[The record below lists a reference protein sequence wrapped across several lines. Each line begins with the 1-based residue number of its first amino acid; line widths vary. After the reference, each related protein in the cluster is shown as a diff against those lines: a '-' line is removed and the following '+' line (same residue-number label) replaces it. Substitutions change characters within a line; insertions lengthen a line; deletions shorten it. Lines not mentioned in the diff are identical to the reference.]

1 MTMRDFKDRT
11 AIVGI
16 GWSPSRYTKNSG
28 VSVLT
33 LALHASKN
41 AIEDSGLLV
50 KDIDGI
56 VTYSLNDTVNSNVV
70 ATQLGLLAL
79 QYAVDY
85 TAGGNV
91 ACAVVANAAMAV
103 ATGMANNVLVYRAM
117 NGSSGI
123 RYSMGDR
130 NEIRA
135 GTSSGSDAESQ
146 FLSPYGV
153 FVAPHYF
160 ALLTRRHM
168 IQYGLT
174 SRQLGAVAVTCRKN
188 ALMNER
194 AQMQKPM
201 TLEDYENSPVIY
213 DPLRVYDCC
222 LTSDGACA
230 LIITSAE
237 RARALKHT
245 PVYVMAAAEG
255 GGPGCRGPM
264 WSPYRPD
271 STESYA
277 KYIAPALWER
287 AGIGP
292 KDIDFAELY
301 DCFTIS
307 VTCQLEDFGFCKKG
321 EGGPFAE
328 QRRID
333 LTGELPVNTH
343 GGLLSEA
350 YIHGLNNVVEA
361 VSQLRGDAGV
371 RQVKDAE
378 VGLVSAGGA
387 GTMGNALILRR

>member
-1 MTMRDFKDRT
+1 MNQVNFKDRT

-16 GWSPSRYTKNSG
+16 GWSPDRYTKYSG

-33 LALHASKN
+33 LALRASKN

-50 KDIDGI
+50 EDIDGI
-56 VTYSLNDTVNSNVV
+56 VTYSLNDSVNSNVV
-70 ATQLGLLAL
+70 ATQLGLPTL

-91 ACAVVANAAMAV
+91 ACSVVSNAAMAV
-103 ATGMANNVLVYRAM
+103 ATGMAKNVLVYRSM

-130 NEIRA
+130 NVIRA
-135 GTSSGSDAESQ
+135 GTSSGSDAEPQ
-146 FLSPYGV
+146 FLSPYGA
-153 FVAPHYF
+153 FVAPHFF

-188 ALMNER
+188 ALMNDR

-201 TLEDYENSPVIY
+201 TMEDYDNNTVIY

-230 LIITSAE
+230 LIVTSAE
-237 RARALKHT
+237 RAKGLRRR
-245 PVYVMAAAEG
+245 PVYIMAAAEG
-255 GGPGCRGPM
+255 GGPGCRGIM
-264 WSPYRPD
+264 WSPNRPD
-271 STESYA
+271 YAESWA
-277 KYIAPALWER
+277 KYIAPTLWER
-287 AGIGP
+287 AGIVP

-301 DCFTIS
+301 DCFTVS

-328 QRRID
+328 EGRME
-333 LTGELPVNTH
+333 LTGELPVNTQ

-371 RQVKDAE
+371 RQVKNAE
-378 VGLVSAGGA
+378 IGLVSAGGA
-387 GTMGNALILRR
+387 ASMGSALILKR

>member
-1 MTMRDFKDRT
+1 MSTIGFKDST

-16 GWSPSRYTKNSG
+16 GGYPTPYTKNSG

-33 LALHASKN
+33 LALQASKN
-41 AIEDSGLLV
+41 AIEDAGLTL

-56 VTYSLNDTVNSNVV
+56 VTFSLNDSVNTNMV
-70 ATQLGLLAL
+70 ATHLGLPVLR
-79 QYAVDY
+79 YAVDY

-103 ATGMANNVLVYRAM
+103 ATGQANNVLVYRAM

-123 RYSMGDR
+123 RYSEGDR
-130 NEIRA
+130 TTLRSA
-135 GTSSGSDAESQ
+135 TSVGSDAEPQ
-146 FLSPYGV
+146 FLAPYGAL
-153 FVAPHYF
+153 VAPHYF

-188 ALMNER
+188 ALMNDR
-194 AQMQKPM
+194 AQMRKPM
-201 TLEDYENSPVIY
+201 TMEDYENNRVIY

-230 LIITSAE
+230 LVVTSAE
-237 RARALKHT
+237 KARDLKHP
-245 PVYVMAAAEG
+245 PVYIMATAEG
-255 GGPGCRGPM
+255 SGPYPRGLM
-264 WSPYRPD
+264 WANYWHD
-271 STESYA
+271 HTESWA
-277 KYIAPALWER
+277 KYVAPTLWER

-292 KDIDFAELY
+292 KDIGFAELY
-301 DCFTIS
+301 DCFTVS

-321 EGGPFAE
+321 EGGPFVE
-328 QRRID
+328 GGRIG
-333 LTGELPVNTH
+333 LTGELPINTN

-350 YIHGLNNVVEA
+350 YIHGLNLTVEA

-371 RQVKDAE
+371 RQVRNAE
-378 VGLVSAGGA
+378 IGLVTAGGA
-387 GTMGNALILRR
+387 GSMGSSLILRR